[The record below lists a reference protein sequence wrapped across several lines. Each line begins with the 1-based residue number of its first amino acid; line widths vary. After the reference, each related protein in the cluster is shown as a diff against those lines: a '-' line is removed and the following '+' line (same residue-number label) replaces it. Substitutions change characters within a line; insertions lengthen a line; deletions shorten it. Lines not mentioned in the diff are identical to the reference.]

1 MKWNSLEFILEN
13 GNPQLTNI
21 LVIGEENRGIMIDT
35 SIFHLSN
42 SVAEEDTEGFW
53 RKSLRKK
60 PRVLA

>member
-1 MKWNSLEFILEN
+1 MKWNSLEFVLEN

-42 SVAEEDTEGFW
+42 SVAEEE
-53 RKSLRKK
+53 
-60 PRVLA
+60 VN